1 MARPRSDIAQRI
13 VSAAAERFLHDGV
26 DGASLRRI
34 AQAAGTNL
42 GMVYYY
48 FPSKDDLFLAVVERH
63 YAPLSQAIIEAIAA
77 GPSFEQRV
85 RALYDRFGALSDEE
99 FVVVRLMLRESL
111 VSSERLN
118 RVFERMMQG
127 HTPAM
132 LALLT
137 DGIASGHV
145 APDLHPAAALVTMAV
160 LAVAPQVMLRRIA
173 ASVKSVELPEPA
185 EMAKHMAT
193 VALRGVGAPGAA
205 VTAAGPERR
214 SPPSPEAS
222 PPTAPGRPSAAR
234 RRPR

>member
-26 DGASLRRI
+26 DGASLRQI

-48 FPSKDDLFLAVVERH
+48 FPTKDDLFLAVIERH
-63 YAPLSQAIIEAIAA
+63 YAPLSQQIIEAISA
-77 GPSFEQRV
+77 GPSFDERV
-85 RALYDRFGALSDEE
+85 RSLYDRFGAMSDEE

-118 RVFERMMQG
+118 RVFERMMKG

-145 APDLHPAAALVTMAV
+145 ASDVNPAAALVTMAV
-160 LAVAPQVMLRRIA
+160 LAIAPQVLLRRLA
-173 ASVKSVELPEPA
+173 ASVESVELPKPA
-185 EMAKHMAT
+185 EMAKQMAT
-193 VALRGVGAPGAA
+193 VALRGVGPAVSGEAPA
-205 VTAAGPERR
+205 VG
-214 SPPSPEAS
+214 SPAPPEAS
-222 PPTAPGRPSAAR
+222 PPTAPGRRSAAR